1 MMVSSLHQVSQK
13 GYYIAIISTNVETNN
28 PESELKLG
36 LELVGDILQK
46 FVKVFSINLD
56 KWYLWTNQ

>member
-1 MMVSSLHQVSQK
+1 MVSSLHQVSQK

-46 FVKVFSINLD
+46 FVKVLTINLD
-56 KWYLWTNQ
+56 K

>member
-1 MMVSSLHQVSQK
+1 MVSSLHQVSQK

-36 LELVGDILQK
+36 LDLLGDILQK
-46 FVKVFSINLD
+46 FVKVLTINLD